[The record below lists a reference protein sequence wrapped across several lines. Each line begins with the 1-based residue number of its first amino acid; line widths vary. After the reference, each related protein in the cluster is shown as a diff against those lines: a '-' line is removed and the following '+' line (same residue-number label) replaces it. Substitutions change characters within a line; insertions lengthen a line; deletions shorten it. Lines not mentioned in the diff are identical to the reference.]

1 MLYIILEKAIN
12 HLLKLDPDT
21 LHRLN
26 KLQGRVVKVTV
37 TDWQMDC
44 YILIQEQGVRLT
56 GDWSGLVDTTISGKL
71 AGLIRVGYS
80 GASGPA
86 LFNQG
91 IEITGDT
98 DLGETI
104 RDILRRTDID
114 GEEYLS
120 RFLGDTAAHEIT
132 WRAKKVVDFG
142 LQTCRGIGENIRE
155 FCQIEAQYLPT
166 RTQVED
172 FYKQI
177 ARLREDVDRASAMM
191 SRLESKIAGVRRQ

>member
-1 MLYIILEKAIN
+1 MLYVILEKAIN

-21 LHRLN
+21 LNRLN

-56 GDWSGLVDTTISGKL
+56 GDWPGLVDTTISGKL

-86 LFNQG
+86 LFDQG
-91 IEITGDT
+91 IEITGDM

-114 GEEYLS
+114 GEEFLS
-120 RFLGDTAAHEIT
+120 RFLGDAAAHEIT
-132 WRAKKVVDFG
+132 WRAKQVVDFG

-155 FCQIEAQYLPT
+155 FCQNEAQYLPT
-166 RTQVED
+166 RTQAENL
-172 FYKQI
+172 YQQI
-177 ARLREDVDRASAMM
+177 ARLREDVDRASALL
-191 SRLESKIAGVRRQ
+191 SRLENKIAGGKRQ

>member
-1 MLYIILEKAIN
+1 MLYVILEKAIN

-26 KLQGRVVKVTV
+26 KLEGRVVKVTV

-56 GDWSGLVDTTISGKL
+56 GDWQGLVDTTISGKL

-80 GASGPA
+80 RASGPT
-86 LFNQG
+86 LFDQG
-91 IEITGDT
+91 IEITGDV

-104 RDILRRTDID
+104 RDILHRTDID

-120 RFLGDTAAHEIT
+120 RFLGDAAAHEIT

-142 LQTCRGIGENIRE
+142 LQTCRGISENIRE
-155 FCQIEAQYLPT
+155 FCQDEAQYLPT
-166 RTQVED
+166 RAQVED
-172 FYKQI
+172 FYRQI
-177 ARLREDVDRASAMM
+177 AGLRERVDRAGALML
-191 SRLESKIAGVRRQ
+191 RLEKKISGVRRQ

>member
-1 MLYIILEKAIN
+1 MLYVILEKAIN

-21 LHRLN
+21 LSRLN

-37 TDWQMDC
+37 TDWRMDC

-56 GDWSGLVDTTISGKL
+56 GDWPGLVDTTISGKL

-80 GASGPA
+80 GASGPT
-86 LFNQG
+86 LFDQG

-104 RDILRRTDID
+104 RDILRRVDID

-120 RFLGDTAAHEIT
+120 RFLGDAAAHEIT
-132 WRAKKVVDFG
+132 WRTKRVVDFG
-142 LQTCRGIGENIRE
+142 LQTCRGISENIRE
-155 FCQIEAQYLPT
+155 FCQDEAQYLPT
-166 RTQVED
+166 RAQVED
-172 FYKQI
+172 FYQRI
-177 ARLREDVDRASAMM
+177 ARLREDVDRASALM
-191 SRLESKIAGVRRQ
+191 SRLESKMSGEKRQ